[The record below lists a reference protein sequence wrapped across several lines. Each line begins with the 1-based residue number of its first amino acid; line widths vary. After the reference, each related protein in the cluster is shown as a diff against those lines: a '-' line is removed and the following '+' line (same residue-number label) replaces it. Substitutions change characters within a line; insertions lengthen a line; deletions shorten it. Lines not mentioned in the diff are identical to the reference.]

1 MRKKNDNQLKTKS
14 ESLSKCIFCRI
25 IHDKNQSELI
35 GKFKYCY
42 AIKDNNPV
50 SKGHSLIIPYE
61 HIEDWFTARE
71 EVCLDMMEALYQVK
85 VGLDAEYQPDGYNIG
100 INCGVTAGQS
110 IMHLHMHLIPRYEGD
125 MSDPKG
131 GVRGVIPFKQ
141 KY

>member
-1 MRKKNDNQLKTKS
+1 
-14 ESLSKCIFCRI
+14 
-25 IHDKNQSELI
+25 
-35 GKFKYCY
+35 
-42 AIKDNNPV
+42 
-50 SKGHSLIIPYE
+50 
-61 HIEDWFTARE
+61 
-71 EVCLDMMEALYQVK
+71 MMEALYQVK